1 MREKQKD
8 QKNITFVAYFIKIHQ
23 NCLWVEE
30 IYLKLERFKKAAGLC
45 PIVLNRIL
53 ELGCR
58 VARSPFPRR
67 KELKRFSL
75 SCCFLLMLFSLEPQR
90 ITGCFNLLGV
100 KFCHFV
106 KASLPSSVVV
116 GLTRNLSNMNAC

>member
-1 MREKQKD
+1 MKEKQKD

-30 IYLKLERFKKAAGLC
+30 IYLKLERFKKAGLC

-53 ELGCR
+53 ELGCL
-58 VARSPFPRR
+58 VVRSPFPRR
-67 KELKRFSL
+67 KELKRVSS
-75 SCCFLLMLFSLEPQR
+75 SCCFLLMFFSLEPQS
-90 ITGCFNLLGV
+90 ITACFNLLGV

-106 KASLPSSVVV
+106 KASLPSYLIRQLWSVS
-116 GLTRNLSNMNAC
+116 LATCQI

>member
-1 MREKQKD
+1 MRDKQKD

-67 KELKRFSL
+67 KRAEAR
-75 SCCFLLMLFSLEPQR
+75 LLVMLFSVDAFFIR
-90 ITGCFNLLGV
+90 
-100 KFCHFV
+100 
-106 KASLPSSVVV
+106 ASKYYRLF
-116 GLTRNLSNMNAC
+116 